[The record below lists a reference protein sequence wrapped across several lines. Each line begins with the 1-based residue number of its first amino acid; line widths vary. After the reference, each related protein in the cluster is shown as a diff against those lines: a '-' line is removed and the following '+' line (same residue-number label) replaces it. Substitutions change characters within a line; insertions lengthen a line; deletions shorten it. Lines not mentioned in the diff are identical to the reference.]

1 MNTIIIIFVTGASTL
16 KEISDQNKRM
26 KGLLAFVGIIL
37 VALNTRAGITS
48 LSPIYN
54 QIAESFPISAIA
66 QGIIG
71 MLPPVIFALVGWVT
85 PRLISRRGLEKTA
98 IIAMLWIFGGI
109 VARSFSNDIWMF
121 GSLFVVCLAGM
132 GMSNVLLPPVI
143 KQYFPDSIGLMTSIY
158 SSLIPLSVAL
168 TSAIAVPATQVWGW
182 RFSTA
187 IWAVIAILAMI
198 PWLRLMKTSQP
209 IAQTH
214 VQSHIRAWRWPTT
227 YALSI
232 IFGLGIFNFYV
243 VLAWLPKILMSFA
256 GVNQATAGIMLSTYA
271 AFGVIP
277 ALLVPIGLARVKHPF
292 WIVAFLTI
300 GMMIGLLGFIYYPAW
315 VWAWIFLMSLG
326 QSLIPTGLTLV
337 NLRCRTTGGSTALSG
352 FVQGVGYIM
361 GAAGP
366 LIFGALFNMTGEW
379 EAALWFMIAVG
390 LVATVAAI
398 FSVRKKYIED
408 FENSII

>member
-1 MNTIIIIFVTGASTL
+1 MNEVPEQKNRKIY
-16 KEISDQNKRM
+16 
-26 KGLLAFVGIIL
+26 LLAFTGILL

-48 LSPIYN
+48 LSPIYD
-54 QIAESFPISAIA
+54 QIGESFTITTIA

-71 MLPPVIFALVGWVT
+71 MLPPIIFAVVGWIT

-98 IIAMLWIFGGI
+98 IIAMVWIFGGI
-109 VARSFSNDIWMF
+109 VARSFSTDIWLF
-121 GSLFVVCLAGM
+121 GAFFIACLVGM
-132 GMSNVLLPPVI
+132 GISNVLLPPVI
-143 KQYFPDSIGLMTSIY
+143 KQYFPNRIGLMTSIY
-158 SSLIPLSVAL
+158 SSLIPLAVAL
-168 TSAIAVPATQVWGW
+168 TSAIAVPATQAWGW
-182 RFSTA
+182 RVSTA
-187 IWAVIAILAMI
+187 IWAMIAIVAI
-198 PWLRLMKTSQP
+198 FPWLRLMKTSQT
-209 IAQTH
+209 IAQTQ
-214 VQSHIRAWRWPTT
+214 VQSHIRAWRWPTA
-227 YALSI
+227 YALI
-232 IFGLGIFNFYV
+232 VIFGLGIFNFYV
-243 VLAWLPKILMSFA
+243 VLAWLPKILMSLA

-300 GMMIGLLGFIYYPAW
+300 GMVMGLLGFIYYPAW

-366 LIFGALFNMTGEW
+366 LIFGALFNLTGDW
-379 EAALWFMIAVG
+379 DAALWFIIAVG

-398 FSVRKKYIED
+398 FSVRKNYIED
-408 FENSII
+408 FENKVNQG

>member
-1 MNTIIIIFVTGASTL
+1 VVS
-16 KEISDQNKRM
+16 NK
-26 KGLLAFVGIIL
+26 KIKVGKLLAFIGIIL

-48 LSPIYN
+48 LSPIYD
-54 QIAESFPISAIA
+54 QIAESFPITAIA

-71 MLPPVIFALVGWVT
+71 MLPPLIFALVGWIT

-109 VARSFSNDIWMF
+109 IARSFSNDIWMF
-121 GSLFVVCLAGM
+121 GTLFVVCLAGM

-143 KQYFPDSIGLMTSIY
+143 KQYFPKRIGLMTSIY

-168 TSAIAVPATQVWGW
+168 TSAIAVPATQAWGW

-187 IWAVIAILAMI
+187 ISAVIAILAI
-198 PWLRLMKTSQP
+198 LPWLRLMNTGQV
-209 IAQTH
+209 IAQTQGQH
-214 VQSHIRAWRWPTT
+214 HIRAWRWPTA
-227 YALSI
+227 YALII

-243 VLAWLPKILMSFA
+243 VLAWLPKILMSLA
-256 GVNQATAGIMLSTYA
+256 GVSQATAGIMLSIYA
-271 AFGVIP
+271 AFGVVP
-277 ALLVPIGLARVKHPF
+277 ALLVPIGLAWVKHPF

-300 GMMIGLLGFIYYPAW
+300 GMVIGLLGFIYYPAW

-366 LIFGALFNMTGEW
+366 LIFGALFNLTGEW
-379 EAALWFMIAVG
+379 NAALWSMVG
-390 LVATVAAI
+390 LGLIATIAAI
-398 FSVRKKYIED
+398 FAVRKKNIED
-408 FENSII
+408 FESITFSG